1 MGLQETNIIKVEGVS
16 KSFHSK
22 NQSIPVIANLSLDV
36 ERGEIVSIL
45 GESGCGKST
54 LLNMIGG
61 FEKADCGRILMDGE
75 LVEQPSRKCIVLFQ
89 DYGLLPWRSVQGNIE
104 LGLGGLKL
112 STAEK
117 KDRVLHHVKLV
128 GLEGKEGLFPHELSG
143 GMQQRVGI
151 ARAFAVRPELILMD
165 EPFAA
170 LDTFNRYY
178 LQNEL
183 LRIQS
188 QERTTILLVTHDID
202 EAIYLSDRI
211 VIMHPNPGRIFK
223 EVKIRLPKPRNRS
236 NSDFQHYR
244 NLIFKEF
251 HFDRQELPI
260 EFHI

>member
-1 MGLQETNIIKVEGVS
+1 MGLHDTNIIKVEGVS
-16 KSFHSK
+16 KSFNSK
-22 NQSIPVIANLSLDV
+22 NQSISVIANLSLTV
-36 ERGEIVSIL
+36 KRGEIISIL

-61 FEKADCGRILMDGE
+61 FEKADSGRVLMDGE
-75 LVEQPSRKCIVLFQ
+75 LVEQPSRKCIMLFQ
-89 DYGLLPWRSVQGNIE
+89 DYGLLPWKSVQGNIE
-104 LGLGGLKL
+104 LGLEGLKL
-112 STAEK
+112 SAAEK
-117 KDRVLHHVKLV
+117 KDRVLHNLRLV
-128 GLEGKEGLFPHELSG
+128 GLEGKGGLFPHELSG

-151 ARAFAVRPELILMD
+151 ARAFAVSPELILMD

-188 QERTTILLVTHDID
+188 QERTTIILVTHDID

-211 VIMHPNPGRIFK
+211 VIMHPNPGRIYK
-223 EVKIRLPKPRNRS
+223 EVDIRLPKPRNRS